1 MKSSFVLLSCFLLLS
16 ATEAQIP
23 ASKPPSNCTVQGQI
37 IQQPGGQPIRKANVR
52 LSRVAEQQGDSADL
66 VAVTD
71 ADGHFMIEDVKPGA
85 YRVGYDRSGFVDA
98 EKRHHGSGVLL
109 SLEAGQ
115 EIKDLL
121 FHMAPAA
128 VITGKV
134 TDIDGDPAPGV
145 SVAALPP
152 HFWLD
157 RERMAGGWGVTNDLG
172 EYRIS
177 DLAPNRYTIV
187 AQPPSRLPRPT
198 QSAKAPEKN
207 SLVYV
212 ATYYPGTSDR
222 SHALSVDL
230 HAGDEVPV
238 NITLGVARL
247 FHVRGQIANLPVEA
261 RDGAN
266 IVLRPVDEGFTREVS
281 PWPVDNEGKFDISR
295 VFPGSY
301 SVLLIS
307 GTYLHPSVMRGD
319 QTVEVTSADVEGLRI
334 SPVPNG
340 QVRGRFRMDN
350 GEKIDWS
357 ETEVNLYSSLHD
369 KLWRGGAVDI
379 SMEALWWDD
388 RPAHGELKK
397 DGSFE
402 IKDVPPDTYR
412 LSVGS
417 LGKVLDGCFV
427 KAVKLGERDVTDSG
441 FNVAGTSNS
450 LDVVVGANGA
460 TVEGFVTDNKDKPA
474 SNVYVVIVPSDE
486 GSQRRD
492 LYDRTTTDYRGHF
505 SLTGLNPGKFLLFA
519 ADEDPYQTDLLDPEF
534 IHAHESLG
542 KSFQLKEGEHQ
553 SVILKLAPPSN

>member
-16 ATEAQIP
+16 ATEAQTP

-52 LSRVAEQQGDSADL
+52 LSGVAEQQGDSADL

-71 ADGHFMIEDVKPGA
+71 ADGHFMIEDVKPGT

-98 EKRHHGSGVLL
+98 EKRHHGSGMLL

-152 HFWLD
+152 HFLLD
-157 RERMAGGWGVTNDLG
+157 RDRMASGWGVTNDLG

-187 AQPPSRLPRPT
+187 AQPTSRLPRPT

-212 ATYYPGTSDR
+212 ATYYPGTSDG
-222 SHALSVDL
+222 SHAVSVDL

-266 IVLRPVDEGFTREVS
+266 IVLRPVDEGFMRKVS
-281 PWPVDNEGKFDISR
+281 PWPIDNEGKFDISR

-334 SPVPNG
+334 TPVPNG

-379 SMEALWWDD
+379 SFWKHLDGTTDQPMA
-388 RPAHGELKK
+388 RLKK

-460 TVEGFVTDNKDKPA
+460 TVEGFVTDRKT
-474 SNVYVVIVPSDE
+474 S
-486 GSQRRD
+486 RR
-492 LYDRTTTDYRGHF
+492 LTSTSSSFRLMRAVSVGICTTGEPRIT
-505 SLTGLNPGKFLLFA
+505 A
-519 ADEDPYQTDLLDPEF
+519 AT
-534 IHAHESLG
+534 
-542 KSFQLKEGEHQ
+542 
-553 SVILKLAPPSN
+553 LA

>member
-1 MKSSFVLLSCFLLLS
+1 MKSSFVLLSCFLLLY

-23 ASKPPSNCTVQGQI
+23 ASKPPSKCTVQGQI

-52 LSRVAEQQGDSADL
+52 LSGVAEEQGDSADL

-71 ADGHFMIEDVKPGA
+71 AAGHFMIEDVKPGT
-85 YRVGYDRSGFVDA
+85 YRVGYDHSGFVDA
-98 EKRHHGSGVLL
+98 EKRHHGRGMLL

-157 RERMAGGWGVTNDLG
+157 RDRMASGWGVTNDLG

-187 AQPPSRLPRPT
+187 AQPPSRLPRPR
-198 QSAKAPEKN
+198 QSAKAAEKN
-207 SLVYV
+207 GLVYV
-212 ATYYPGTSDR
+212 ATYYPGTSER
-222 SHALSVDL
+222 SHAVSVDL

-281 PWPVDNEGKFDISR
+281 PWPVDNEGKFDIS

-307 GTYLHPSVMRGD
+307 GAYRHPSVMRGD
-319 QTVEVTSADVEGLRI
+319 LTVEVTTADVEGLRI

-369 KLWRGGAVDI
+369 KRWGGGAVDI
-379 SMEALWWDD
+379 SIEALYWDD
-388 RPAHGELKK
+388 RPAHAELKK
-397 DGSFE
+397 DGAFE
-402 IKDVPPDTYR
+402 IKDVPPGTYR
-412 LSVGS
+412 MSVGS

-427 KAVKLGERDVTDSG
+427 KDVKLGERDVTDSG
-441 FNVAGTSNS
+441 FSVAGASYS

-460 TVEGFVTDNKDKPA
+460 TVEGFVTDSKDRPV
-474 SNVYVVIVPSDE
+474 SDVYVVIAPSAD

-492 LYDRTTTDYRGHF
+492 LYHWRATDSRGHF
-505 SLTGLNPGKFLLFA
+505 SLRGLNPGEFLLFA
-519 ADEDPYQTDLLDPEF
+519 VDEDPYQTDLVDPEF

-542 KSFQLKEGEHQ
+542 ESVRLKEGEQQ

>member
-98 EKRHHGSGVLL
+98 EKRHHGSGMLL

-187 AQPPSRLPRPT
+187 AQPTSRLPRPT
-198 QSAKAPEKN
+198 QSAKAAEKN
-207 SLVYV
+207 GLVYV
-212 ATYYPGTSDR
+212 ATYYPGTSER
-222 SHALSVDL
+222 SHAVSVDL
-230 HAGDEVPV
+230 HAGDQVPV

-261 RDGAN
+261 RDG
-266 IVLRPVDEGFTREVS
+266 
-281 PWPVDNEGKFDISR
+281 
-295 VFPGSY
+295 
-301 SVLLIS
+301 
-307 GTYLHPSVMRGD
+307 
-319 QTVEVTSADVEGLRI
+319 
-334 SPVPNG
+334 
-340 QVRGRFRMDN
+340 
-350 GEKIDWS
+350 
-357 ETEVNLYSSLHD
+357 
-369 KLWRGGAVDI
+369 
-379 SMEALWWDD
+379 
-388 RPAHGELKK
+388 
-397 DGSFE
+397 
-402 IKDVPPDTYR
+402 
-412 LSVGS
+412 
-417 LGKVLDGCFV
+417 
-427 KAVKLGERDVTDSG
+427 
-441 FNVAGTSNS
+441 
-450 LDVVVGANGA
+450 
-460 TVEGFVTDNKDKPA
+460 
-474 SNVYVVIVPSDE
+474 
-486 GSQRRD
+486 
-492 LYDRTTTDYRGHF
+492 
-505 SLTGLNPGKFLLFA
+505 
-519 ADEDPYQTDLLDPEF
+519 
-534 IHAHESLG
+534 
-542 KSFQLKEGEHQ
+542 
-553 SVILKLAPPSN
+553 